1 MPSNLDISRLATRAL
16 FGSESDEVSTTGVT
30 GCSAMSQQSLVGDG
44 PEDAEQELPAATA
57 MHLVVIPD
65 GQDPQVFRY
74 ESTKEFQQAVVSYEG
89 QEVTLVPFL
98 GTHLRMA
105 TLPKLSDPR
114 AVVFSDG
121 NYIMVDGSDRELDAD
136 EVSVTN
142 YAYMGRIRLL
152 ELASPVAES
161 DDPDEF
167 ESTSESLEDESQ
179 SFLDE
184 LVG

>member
-1 MPSNLDISRLATRAL
+1 MPTNSEISRLSMRSL
-16 FGSESDEVSTTGVT
+16 FGGTAVEIQPIA
-30 GCSAMSQQSLVGDG
+30 CSAMSQQALLGDG
-44 PEDAEQELPAATA
+44 PDEVEEELPSSAA

-65 GQDPQVFRY
+65 GQDPQIFRY
-74 ESTKEFQQAVVSYEG
+74 ETTAEFQRAVVSYEG
-89 QEVTLVPFL
+89 QEVTLVPFM

-105 TLPKLSDPR
+105 TLAKLSDPR

-136 EVSVTN
+136 DVTVAN

-152 ELASPVAES
+152 ELESPGTETEE
-161 DDPDEF
+161 PDEF
-167 ESTSESLEDESQ
+167 ESLGEATEDESQ

-184 LVG
+184 MSA